1 MSRHLDGTGTG
12 HSVLGFLDL
21 LEQGL
26 DQITDTPA
34 WSLNAE
40 ETTAAITRL
49 STGLARLAE
58 VETRL
63 IGQVEALDLPGV
75 MGARSTAAWLART
88 TRMTR
93 GEAGRRTKLAE
104 TLSAHDQTRQA
115 VARGDVLAEQATAIT
130 DAVDDLDDDLQS
142 DKDLAEKHLIGQAA
156 HFDAHELRRL
166 GEKLC
171 EVLDPETAEA
181 REAQRLA
188 EQEERARKKAE
199 VRFRHG
205 GDGTIRGN
213 FVLPELQAEMFRKA
227 LQALAAPKHVR
238 ATEGAGA
245 YDYEKPTPHKLGL
258 AFVEY
263 IERYPTDQ
271 LPQQG
276 GLAATVVITAEA
288 ETFTDGAERAGHT
301 ETGTG
306 VSPGQLIRLA
316 CEAKVFP
323 AVLDTG
329 GHVLDLG
336 RSHRFHTAAQRLA
349 LLIEQQHCQHPM
361 CDIPGRSATST
372 TPPPGP
378 PAARRT
384 PATPSCCVPSTT
396 TKPTPPARPTRSGRR
411 PTSTRPRS
419 TAASPS
425 RRRARRRRAS
435 TERCGRAG
443 APGAPPR
450 RRS

>member
-12 HSVLGFLDL
+12 HPGLCFLDL

-49 STGLARLAE
+49 SSDLARLAE

-63 IGQVEALDLPGV
+63 IGQAEALDLPGV

-93 GEAGRRTKLAE
+93 GEANRKCCLAK
-104 TLSAHDQTRQA
+104 TLRSHEQTRHA
-115 VARGDVLAEQATAIT
+115 MAAGDVLAEQATVIT
-130 DAVDDLDDDLQS
+130 GAVEALDDDLQS

-171 EVLDPETAEA
+171 EVLDPDTAEA
-181 REAQRLA
+181 REAKRLA

-205 GDGTIRGN
+205 GDGTICGN

-245 YDYEKPTPHKLGL
+245 YDHEKPTPHKLGL
-258 AFVEY
+258 AFMEY
-263 IERYPTDQ
+263 VERYPTDH

-288 ETFTDGAERAGHT
+288 ETFTQGAQKAGHT
-301 ETGTG
+301 ETGVG

-323 AVLDTG
+323 AALDHG

-336 RSHRFHTAAQRLA
+336 RGQRFHTGPQRLA
-349 LLIEQQHCQHPM
+349 LLIEQKTCQNPS
-361 CDIPGRSATST
+361 CDI
-372 TPPPGP
+372 
-378 PAARRT
+378 
-384 PATPSCCVPSTT
+384 
-396 TKPTPPARPTRSGRR
+396 
-411 PTSTRPRS
+411 
-419 TAASPS
+419 
-425 RRRARRRRAS
+425 
-435 TERCGRAG
+435 AG
-443 APGAPPR
+443 AFCHVHHTTAWSTGGETNTRDAVLLCPFHHHQAHATGQTYPIR
-450 RRS
+450 T

>member
-12 HSVLGFLDL
+12 HPVLGFLDL

-26 DQITDTPA
+26 DQITHTPA

-49 STGLARLAE
+49 TADLARLAE

-63 IGQVEALDLPGV
+63 LGQAEALDLPGV

-93 GEAGRRTKLAE
+93 GEANRKCSLAK
-104 TLSAHDQTRQA
+104 TLRSHEQTRDA
-115 VARGDVLAEQATAIT
+115 MAAGDVLAEQATVIT
-130 DAVDDLDDDLQS
+130 RAVEALDDDLAA
-142 DKDLAEKHLIGQAA
+142 DRETAEKHLIGQAA

-188 EQEERARKKAE
+188 EQEERAKKKAE
-199 VRFRHG
+199 VRFRNG

-213 FVLPELQAEMFRKA
+213 FVLPALQAEMFRKA

-263 IERYPTDQ
+263 IERYPTDH

-288 ETFTDGAERAGHT
+288 ETFTQGAEKAGHT
-301 ETGTG
+301 DKETG

-316 CEAKVFP
+316 CEARVFP
-323 AVLDTG
+323 AVMDTG

-336 RSHRFHTAAQRLA
+336 RGTRFHTPAQRLA
-349 LLIEQQHCQHPM
+349 LLVEQQHCQHPS
-361 CDIPGRSATST
+361 CDIPGAFCHVHHTQAWSQGGGTNTRDAVLLCPFHHHQAHATGQT
-372 TPPPGP
+372 YPI
-378 PAARRT
+378 RT
-384 PATPSCCVPSTT
+384 
-396 TKPTPPARPTRSGRR
+396 
-411 PTSTRPRS
+411 
-419 TAASPS
+419 
-425 RRRARRRRAS
+425 
-435 TERCGRAG
+435 
-443 APGAPPR
+443 
-450 RRS
+450 

>member
-12 HSVLGFLDL
+12 HPVLCFLDL

-26 DQITDTPA
+26 DQITGTPA

-49 STGLARLAE
+49 TSDLARLAE

-88 TRMTR
+88 TRMTN
-93 GEAGRRTKLAE
+93 GEAGRRTKLAK

-142 DKDLAEKHLIGQAA
+142 DKDLAEEHLIEQAA

-181 REAQRLA
+181 REAKRLA
-188 EQEERARKKAE
+188 EQEERARKKTE

-205 GDGTIRGN
+205 GDGTIRGS

-227 LQALAAPKHVR
+227 LQALGAPKHVR

-245 YDYEKPTPHKLGL
+245 YDHERPTPHKLGL

-263 IERYPTDQ
+263 IERYPTDH

-276 GLAATVVITAEA
+276 GLAATVVITAPV
-288 ETFTDGAERAGHT
+288 ETFTQGAQKAGHT
-301 ETGTG
+301 DTGTG

-323 AVLDTG
+323 AVLDAG

-336 RSHRFHTAAQRLA
+336 RGQRFHTAPQRLA
-349 LLIEQQHCQHPM
+349 LLVEQKTCQHPS
-361 CDIPGRSATST
+361 CDVAGAF
-372 TPPPGP
+372 
-378 PAARRT
+378 
-384 PATPSCCVPSTT
+384 CHVHHTT
-396 TKPTPPARPTRSGRR
+396 TWSTGGETNTRDAVLLCPFHHHQAHATGQTYPIR
-411 PTSTRPRS
+411 T
-419 TAASPS
+419 
-425 RRRARRRRAS
+425 
-435 TERCGRAG
+435 
-443 APGAPPR
+443 
-450 RRS
+450 

>member
-12 HSVLGFLDL
+12 HPVLCFLDL

-49 STGLARLAE
+49 SSDLARLAE

-63 IGQVEALDLPGV
+63 IGQAEALDLPGV

-93 GEAGRRTKLAE
+93 GEANRKCCLAK
-104 TLSAHDQTRQA
+104 TLRSHEQTRHA
-115 VARGDVLAEQATAIT
+115 MAAGDVLAEQATVIT
-130 DAVDDLDDDLQS
+130 GAVEALDDDLQS

-171 EVLDPETAEA
+171 EVLDPDTAEA
-181 REAQRLA
+181 REAKRLA

-205 GDGTIRGN
+205 GDGTICGN

-245 YDYEKPTPHKLGL
+245 YDHEKPTPHKLGL
-258 AFVEY
+258 AFMEY
-263 IERYPTDQ
+263 VERYPTDH
-271 LPQQG
+271 LPLQG

-288 ETFTDGAERAGHT
+288 ETFTQGAQKAGHT
-301 ETGTG
+301 ETGVG

-323 AVLDTG
+323 AALDHG

-336 RSHRFHTAAQRLA
+336 RGQRFHTGPQRLA
-349 LLIEQQHCQHPM
+349 LLIEQKTCQNPS
-361 CDIPGRSATST
+361 CDI
-372 TPPPGP
+372 
-378 PAARRT
+378 
-384 PATPSCCVPSTT
+384 
-396 TKPTPPARPTRSGRR
+396 
-411 PTSTRPRS
+411 
-419 TAASPS
+419 
-425 RRRARRRRAS
+425 
-435 TERCGRAG
+435 AG
-443 APGAPPR
+443 AFCHVHHTTAWSTGGETNTRDAVLLCPFHHHQAHATGQTYPIR
-450 RRS
+450 T

>member
-12 HSVLGFLDL
+12 HPILACLEVL
-21 LEQGL
+21 EAQL
-26 DQITDTPA
+26 DQITGTPA

-49 STGLARLAE
+49 TSDLARLAE

-63 IGQVEALDLPGV
+63 IGQAEALDLPGT

-93 GEAGRRTKLAE
+93 GEANRKCSLAKSLRSHE
-104 TLSAHDQTRQA
+104 QTRHA
-115 VARGDVLAEQATAIT
+115 MAAGDVLAEQATVIT
-130 DAVDDLDDDLQS
+130 GAVDDLDDDLRS
-142 DKDLAEKHLIGQAA
+142 DKDLAEEHLIEQAA

-166 GEKLC
+166 GEKLF
-171 EVLDPETAEA
+171 EVLDPETADA

-258 AFVEY
+258 AFMEY
-263 IERYPTDQ
+263 IERYPLDG
-271 LPQQG
+271 LPKQG

-288 ETFTDGAERAGHT
+288 ETFTQGAE
-301 ETGTG
+301 
-306 VSPGQLIRLA
+306 
-316 CEAKVFP
+316 
-323 AVLDTG
+323 
-329 GHVLDLG
+329 
-336 RSHRFHTAAQRLA
+336 
-349 LLIEQQHCQHPM
+349 
-361 CDIPGRSATST
+361 
-372 TPPPGP
+372 
-378 PAARRT
+378 
-384 PATPSCCVPSTT
+384 
-396 TKPTPPARPTRSGRR
+396 
-411 PTSTRPRS
+411 
-419 TAASPS
+419 
-425 RRRARRRRAS
+425 
-435 TERCGRAG
+435 
-443 APGAPPR
+443 
-450 RRS
+450 

>member
-12 HSVLGFLDL
+12 HPVLGFLDV
-21 LEQGL
+21 LEDQL
-26 DQITDTPA
+26 DQITDAPA

-49 STGLARLAE
+49 SSDLARLAE

-63 IGQVEALDLPGV
+63 IGQVEALDLPGT
-75 MGARSTAAWLART
+75 MGARSTSVWLART

-93 GEAGRRTKLAE
+93 GEANRKCALAKKLA
-104 TLSAHDQTRQA
+104 AHDQTHA
-115 VARGDVLAEQATAIT
+115 ALATGAVLAEQASVIT
-130 DAVDDLDDDLQS
+130 DAVEALDDDLTA
-142 DKDLAEKHLIGQAA
+142 DRDIAEKHLIEQAA

-166 GEKLC
+166 GEKLF

-181 REAQRLA
+181 REAKRLA
-188 EQEERARKKAE
+188 EQEERARNKAE

-205 GDGTIRGN
+205 GDGTIRGS
-213 FVLPELQAEMFRKA
+213 FVLPELQGEMFRKA

-245 YDYEKPTPHKLGL
+245 YDYGKPTPHKLGL
-258 AFVEY
+258 AFLEY

-271 LPQQG
+271 LPKQG

-288 ETFTDGAERAGHT
+288 DIFTSGAQKAGHT

-316 CEAKVFP
+316 CEAKLFP
-323 AVLDTG
+323 AALDHG

-336 RSHRFHTAAQRLA
+336 RSTRFHTAPQRLA
-349 LLIEQQHCQHPM
+349 LIIEQKTCQATG
-361 CDIPGRSATST
+361 CDTPGAFCHVHHT
-372 TPPPGP
+372 TPWTTGGHTNTRDAVLLCPFHHHQ
-378 PAARRT
+378 AH
-384 PATPSCCVPSTT
+384 ATGQTY
-396 TKPTPPARPTRSGRR
+396 PTR
-411 PTSTRPRS
+411 T
-419 TAASPS
+419 
-425 RRRARRRRAS
+425 
-435 TERCGRAG
+435 
-443 APGAPPR
+443 
-450 RRS
+450 

>member
-12 HSVLGFLDL
+12 HPVLCFLDL

-49 STGLARLAE
+49 SSDLARLAE

-63 IGQVEALDLPGV
+63 IGQAEALDLPGV

-93 GEAGRRTKLAE
+93 GEANRKCCLAK
-104 TLSAHDQTRQA
+104 TLRSHEQTRHA
-115 VARGDVLAEQATAIT
+115 MAAGDVLAEQATVIT
-130 DAVDDLDDDLQS
+130 GAVEALDDDLQS

-171 EVLDPETAEA
+171 EVLDPDTAEA
-181 REAQRLA
+181 REAKRLA

-205 GDGTIRGN
+205 GDGTICGN

-245 YDYEKPTPHKLGL
+245 YDHEKPTPHKLGL
-258 AFVEY
+258 AFMEY
-263 IERYPTDQ
+263 VERYPTDH

-288 ETFTDGAERAGHT
+288 ETFTQGAQKAGHT
-301 ETGTG
+301 ETGVG

-323 AVLDTG
+323 AALDHG

-336 RSHRFHTAAQRLA
+336 RGQRFHTGPQRLA
-349 LLIEQQHCQHPM
+349 LLIEQKTCQNPS
-361 CDIPGRSATST
+361 CDI
-372 TPPPGP
+372 
-378 PAARRT
+378 
-384 PATPSCCVPSTT
+384 
-396 TKPTPPARPTRSGRR
+396 
-411 PTSTRPRS
+411 
-419 TAASPS
+419 
-425 RRRARRRRAS
+425 
-435 TERCGRAG
+435 AG
-443 APGAPPR
+443 AFCHVHHTTAWSTGGETNTRDAVLLCPFHHHQAHATGQTYPIR
-450 RRS
+450 T